1 MLILPDNT
9 LPKAAR
15 HEALRL
21 YHFKCDCPRCKDDL
35 DVYEV
40 CRASPHLRLNSF
52 SLQPDLAKL
61 RSPSIDR
68 TKVSKE
74 EIEAIYK
81 KWKALG
87 EPEGKDEEDHLRLAQ
102 ARWEVC
108 RPLVE
113 AKMWAVEPLPT
124 TISQLAARW
133 QTSHKMVVYA
143 LPLLCFASTECD
155 PIKLV
160 APFMPWR
167 IKGVMAIAMLLAVT
181 GEFTASGGLA
191 TRCTHEGLV
200 GTLAMADQVSMCE
213 ALLRLVVHHGSIGA
227 SEDWGCLKKQRPCWR
242 ISRAYKDVSRSRDFF
257 KHGQETL
264 RTQKRLHFS
273 RARCLGPSK
282 RSRLLPSRGWKQC
295 WVGRVWSRGRGE
307 IGCMCYRFLRLLRRV
322 ETPFVALVTRLCDNC
337 VPRFAA
343 SGMRPVP
350 SVSGKTP

>member
-1 MLILPDNT
+1 MTGIFLDAGLAMANHSCVPNAFIGFDKRTAVLRTERPIQEGEEITISYIDNT

-87 EPEGKDEEDHLRLAQ
+87 EPEGKNEEDHLRLAQ

-227 SEDWGCLKKQRPCWR
+227 SEDWGVLKEAKAMLADLESLQGRE
-242 ISRAYKDVSRSRDFF
+242 
-257 KHGQETL
+257 QE
-264 RTQKRLHFS
+264 
-273 RARCLGPSK
+273 
-282 RSRLLPSRGWKQC
+282 SRLLQAWARDPEDPEGAAFFESQVLGPIKTL
-295 WVGRVWSRGRGE
+295 SS
-307 IGCMCYRFLRLLRRV
+307 FAV
-322 ETPFVALVTRLCDNC
+322 EGLEAMLGGKSLVKR
-337 VPRFAA
+337 
-343 SGMRPVP
+343 
-350 SVSGKTP
+350 